1 MKKALVLLAALV
13 LIASAAAAEVDLSGM
28 SFEELVDLA
37 HRVDQAIWASDG
49 WQEVTVPPGTYKVGE
64 DIPARKWTVKATEAG
79 SVLVYYCA
87 AIDDAGSANIFGGAS
102 TDDWIYSP
110 SARTYDPTCQTEA
123 TYDMK
128 EGMYF
133 IVMNGNAVFTPYM
146 GKSSLGFK

>member
-1 MKKALVLLAALV
+1 MKKLLVFFAALV

-49 WQEVTVPPGTYKVGE
+49 WQEVTVPPGTYKIG
-64 DIPARKWTVKATEAG
+64 DQIPARKWTIKAQEAG
-79 SVLVYYCA
+79 SVLVYYCTSVT
-87 AIDDAGSANIFGGAS
+87 DAGTANMFGGPS
-102 TDDWIYSP
+102 TNAWIYSP
-110 SARTYDPTCQTEA
+110 NARGYDPKNQTEV

-133 IVMNGNAVFTPYM
+133 IVMNGNAVFTPYT
-146 GKSSLGFK
+146 GKADLGFK